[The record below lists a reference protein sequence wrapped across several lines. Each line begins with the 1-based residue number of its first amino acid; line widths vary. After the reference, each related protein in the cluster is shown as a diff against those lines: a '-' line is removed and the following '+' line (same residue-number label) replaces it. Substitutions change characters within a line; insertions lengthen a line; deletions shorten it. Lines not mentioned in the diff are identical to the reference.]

1 MRRLLVLFF
10 TLISLLCQSMAVA
23 RVDATNNSSPSDPE
37 HASLHWQATGHHHH
51 HDGSFHQDQSDES
64 LQHVSGD
71 HVGGH
76 LEVPSSIS
84 HAFPP
89 AGSVLPSAWH
99 DAAVPDPFPDGLLRP
114 PSPRS

>member
-1 MRRLLVLFF
+1 MRRLLVLFV

-23 RVDATNNSSPSDPE
+23 RVDSANSSPDPE
-37 HASLHWQATGHHHH
+37 HRSLHWQAKGHHHH
-51 HDGSFHQDQSDES
+51 HDGSFHQDQSEES

-76 LEVPSSIS
+76 VELPSSVS

-89 AGSVLPSAWH
+89 AGSVLPSVWH
-99 DAAVPDPFPDGLLRP
+99 DAAVPAPFPDGLLRP
-114 PSPRS
+114 PSLRS

>member
-1 MRRLLVLFF
+1 MRRLLVLFV

-23 RVDATNNSSPSDPE
+23 RVDSANSSPADLE
-37 HASLHWQATGHHHH
+37 HSSLHWQATGHHHH

-76 LEVPSSIS
+76 VELLGSIS
-84 HAFPP
+84 HALPP
-89 AGSVLPSAWH
+89 AGSVLPSEWH
-99 DAAVPDPFPDGLLRP
+99 DAAVPDPFSDGLLRP
-114 PSPRS
+114 PSLRS